1 MSELAEERRI
11 AESCDNCETALAGRY
26 CHHCGASPHE
36 ASDRTMRT
44 FVADAV
50 RELTSVEQ
58 SKLLRTLRALLVKPG
73 YLSLENFSARRVRYL
88 KPLNLFLLIFGLN
101 LIAYAPWTGVS
112 LYDFRTVA
120 EKMKVSD
127 PNSTTIADLKKASAR
142 QQVPVERLYERINE
156 DWRQYASLSQVPMA
170 LAFALLLAPIFR
182 RRYFVE
188 HLTFSLHFFSFQV
201 LTVVM
206 MWPIYRVVG
215 LDVSAAAFAVS
226 AVKYVIDAVYLYLAA
241 KAFYGTSGAR
251 GVARAIATLVAYYA
265 VYLTAH
271 SISMGAALASGL
283 VG

>member
-1 MSELAEERRI
+1 
-11 AESCDNCETALAGRY
+11 
-26 CHHCGASPHE
+26 
-36 ASDRTMRT
+36 
-44 FVADAV
+44 
-50 RELTSVEQ
+50 
-58 SKLLRTLRALLVKPG
+58 
-73 YLSLENFSARRVRYL
+73 
-88 KPLNLFLLIFGLN
+88 
-101 LIAYAPWTGVS
+101 
-112 LYDFRTVA
+112 
-120 EKMKVSD
+120 MKVSD

-156 DWRQYASLSQVPMA
+156 DWRQYASFSQVPMA

-206 MWPIYRVVG
+206 MWPIYRAVG